1 MIGILLLIFSILNV
15 GLDGAVVADVN
26 EARFE
31 AGRSALQVNEQYE
44 RVAQLRAAHMAAEFV
59 PFSYDDT
66 DLPAAELNPLPSD
79 YFEEQLGLVASEAGV
94 ASVVSGFLRFGP
106 IRALLLSGEATHI
119 GVATAEGRDGL
130 IYVVII
136 LGRPSDP
143 QISR

>member
-1 MIGILLLIFSILNV
+1 MIGILLLLFSVLNV
-15 GLDGAVVADVN
+15 GLEGAVIADVN

-31 AGRSALQVNEQYE
+31 TGRPALEVNEQYQ
-44 RVAQLRAAHMAAEFV
+44 RVARLRAAHMAAEFV

-94 ASVVSGFLRFGP
+94 ASVVSGFLQFGP
-106 IRALLLSGEATHI
+106 IRALLLSGQATHI

-136 LGRPSDP
+136 FGRPSEP
-143 QISR
+143 QAPR